1 MSRPAWSR
9 SASRSP
15 SAPGSGRSRRSSP
28 SLPARWRASWREL
41 DATTCREAAEKRV
54 TVRLRATDSSVL
66 ISVIDTG
73 IGIPRENLERIFNHG
88 FTTRPDGHG
97 FGLHSSALAAREL
110 GGSLHAESA
119 GPGKGATFTL
129 ALPLTSPESP
139 DVR

>member
-1 MSRPAWSR
+1 MNGVPD
-9 SASRSP
+9 
-15 SAPGSGRSRRSSP
+15 APHRITLRVGVTPTQALQVSVVDNG
-28 SLPARWRASWREL
+28 EGI
-41 DATTCREAAEKRV
+41 AAEDL
-54 TVRLRATDSSVL
+54 T
-66 ISVIDTG
+66 
-73 IGIPRENLERIFNHG
+73 RIFAHG
-88 FTTRPDGHG
+88 FTTKKDGHG